1 MLAVGDAMSVAI
13 DIVEHM
19 FEYEGMSRSSA
30 TLADPASAVAGT
42 RAAQAELG
50 QAGAAG
56 QAQRGERVQALQAR
70 IRQMQRRTLDERM
83 LPTLPGLAE
92 LLPGGAL
99 RVGSAYSVAESH
111 ALVMAMLAGPS
122 AAGSWCGV
130 VGLPDFGVEA
140 AAGFGIELE
149 HLALVPHPGE
159 KWLTVTAALADVL
172 PVVVTRP
179 PTRVGDAD
187 AARLAA
193 RLRQRGC
200 TLICVGP
207 WPQSEARLS
216 LADASWSGLG
226 AGHGRLTRRQVTVTV
241 TVGGTLERPRSARL
255 WLPSAAATL
264 ESAPRL
270 SVVESHGVEPSR
282 ATGRRQGHETELRT
296 VVSA

>member
-1 MLAVGDAMSVAI
+1 
-13 DIVEHM
+13 M
-19 FEYEGMSRSSA
+19 FDYEGMPGSIA
-30 TLADPASAVAGT
+30 TLADPASA
-42 RAAQAELG
+42 
-50 QAGAAG
+50 GAAARPRQARHG
-56 QAQRGERVQALQAR
+56 EQAQHGERGERVQALQAR

-140 AAGFGIELE
+140 AAGFGIEVE
-149 HLALVPHPGE
+149 RLALVPHPGE

-172 PVVVTRP
+172 PVVVTRA

-216 LADASWSGLG
+216 LADASWGGLG
-226 AGHGRLTRRQVTVTV
+226 AGRGRLTRRQVTVTV
-241 TVGGTLERPRSARL
+241 SVGGALERPRSARL
-255 WLPSAAATL
+255 WLPSADATL
-264 ESAPRL
+264 ATASNLNAVDL
-270 SVVESHGVEPSR
+270 HAVES
-282 ATGRRQGHETELRT
+282 LR
-296 VVSA
+296 SAV

>member
-1 MLAVGDAMSVAI
+1 MSVAI
-13 DIVEHM
+13 DIFEHM
-19 FEYEGMSRSSA
+19 FDYEVMSASSA
-30 TLADPASAVAGT
+30 ALADPAPAGDASAST
-42 RAAQAELG
+42 RVRPERASH
-50 QAGAAG
+50 GA
-56 QAQRGERVQALQAR
+56 RGERVQALQAR
-70 IRQMQRRTLDERM
+70 IRQMQRRTLDDRM

-99 RVGSAYSVAESH
+99 RAGAAYSVAESH

-130 VGLPDFGVEA
+130 VGLPDFGMEA

-149 HLALVPHPGE
+149 HLALVPNPGD

-179 PTRVGDAD
+179 PDRVGDAD

-226 AGHGRLTRRQVTVTV
+226 TGHGRLTRRQVTVTV
-241 TVGGTLERPRSARL
+241 SVGGTLERPRSARL
-255 WLPSAAATL
+255 WLPSADAGL
-264 ESAPRL
+264 EA
-270 SVVESHGVEPSR
+270 V
-282 ATGRRQGHETELRT
+282 RRIRPVDQADANPWRTELRP
-296 VVSA
+296 VV

>member
-1 MLAVGDAMSVAI
+1 
-13 DIVEHM
+13 M
-19 FEYEGMSRSSA
+19 FEYEGMSRSPA
-30 TLADPASAVAGT
+30 MLADPAPAD
-42 RAAQAELG
+42 AAARPGQPELAQTALG
-50 QAGAAG
+50 QPAPG

-99 RVGSAYSVAESH
+99 RAGSAYSVAESH
-111 ALVMAMLAGPS
+111 ALVMAMLAAPS
-122 AAGSWCGV
+122 AAGLWCGV
-130 VGLPDFGVEA
+130 VGMPDFGVEA

-159 KWLTVTAALADVL
+159 KWLAVTAALADVL

-179 PTRVGDAD
+179 PQRVGDAD

-200 TLICVGP
+200 TLICVGA

-241 TVGGTLERPRSARL
+241 SVGSTLERPRRARL

-264 ESAPRL
+264 QIAPRL
-270 SVVESHGVEPSR
+270 SAVEPLGFGAAQPSR
-282 ATGRRQGHETELRT
+282 ATGRGQGREEELRT
-296 VVSA
+296 VVGA